1 LQVRLLDDAGQ
12 PANPPEWTRLRLTC
26 SLKIGHPLTVP
37 ARFATCTHVGLC
49 NYEALSRNVRAGVPV
64 CPVADCTATETQSR
78 NVVRDQWLCKEL
90 EQVCACTPTNHT
102 RARGGLRAK
111 GGRGSSADTEPP
123 PCHEPRP
130 APAPTISAA
139 CPQLATTPNFVWIRG
154 TFPDQELTA
163 QDPSASAHLM
173 AAAAAP
179 EAAAD
184 ADSSPAV
191 PIAPALAA
199 AHDSTQISSACV
211 ACDTTGAA
219 PGSEVEALGATEHS
233 RARDGSRRVRM
244 QQLLDHIKLPEYA
257 AKFEGFGMDV
267 RRCEPC

>member
-1 LQVRLLDDAGQ
+1 MQVRLLDDAGQ

-244 QQLLDHIKLPEYA
+244 QQLLDHIKLP
-257 AKFEGFGMDV
+257 
-267 RRCEPC
+267 